1 MQMESKSTRVNEVCN
16 LLAESFAMDLAISLD
31 LTLQVE
37 WFYYIVYILFSPFM
51 PTRTSLCFQ
60 CPYVKIS

>member
-37 WFYYIVYILFSPFM
+37 WFYYIVYNLYKSFHAN
-51 PTRTSLCFQ
+51 
-60 CPYVKIS
+60 